1 MTSYCFNDNTDSR
14 GNHEVH
20 KYSCDW
26 LPSDRN
32 RTYLGE
38 FTYDFQAMIHAR
50 AKYPSK
56 KFDGCFFCMPTE
68 HTS

>member
-1 MTSYCFNDNTDSR
+1 MALYCFNDNTDHQ

-26 LPSDRN
+26 LPSVEN

-38 FTYDFQAMIHAR
+38 FTYDFQAMSYAR
-50 AKYPSK
+50 KTYPNK
-56 KFDGCFFCMPTE
+56 KFDGCFFCMRTE
-68 HTS
+68 HTG